1 MRTLKEVTSLEHE
14 IRERY
19 ARAAWTH
26 KVHEKDADKYHGYH
40 VKLTWLKIVL
50 SALAAAL
57 SGTGVL
63 LGEGGSSCPAIIGS
77 LLFLVNLIFE
87 NRNFETLS
95 NAHRNAAASIL
106 QIREDWLSL
115 ISDLHREDCD
125 LGKIAARRDRISRT
139 WCEVLK
145 STPRTSSSAYTE
157 ATQALHGDE
166 LTFEDEEIDHL
177 LPPAF
182 RIVEDK

>member
-1 MRTLKEVTSLEHE
+1 MRTLKDVTSLEHE

-26 KVHEKDADKYHGYH
+26 KTHEKDADRYHGYH
-40 VKLTWLKIVL
+40 VKLTWFKIVL
-50 SALAAAL
+50 SALATVFSGAGAL
-57 SGTGVL
+57 I
-63 LGEGGSSCPAIIGS
+63 GEGGSCIPAIVGAM
-77 LLFLVNLIFE
+77 LFLVNLVFE

-115 ISDLHREDCD
+115 ISDLHREECD

-145 STPRTSSSAYTE
+145 STPRTSSLAYGK
-157 ATQALHGDE
+157 ATKALHENE